1 MVFTV
6 KVAFDIE
13 IVKLATLY
21 GENSNS
27 DHAQNYFKNR
37 VEITVKVAYN
47 METVKTLTLTKIYG

>member
-1 MVFTV
+1 MVF
-6 KVAFDIE
+6 AFDME

-47 METVKTLTLTKIYG
+47 METVKMLTVTKIYG